1 MCLHKSLAVLIYALA
16 GIKQIKIEILP
27 LKNNSLMR
35 IKYN

>member
-1 MCLHKSLAVLIYALA
+1 MCLHKLVAVLIYALA
-16 GIKQIKIEILP
+16 RIKQIKIEILP